1 MAVVHIVSKIMEKL
15 IDDYMQYDIK
25 YSLLKLT
32 KYVWETRYNK
42 LTFEYTKL
50 LLLKV
55 LKNKIL
61 SGEITYKNKLYVK
74 VNYNSEIDD
83 IKNDIIEIKKNLEE
97 ITKKMNNL
105 KSLESSLS
113 EIIPLLTTTIK
124 YLIIKN
130 PEFTKKDT
138 EVVDNLD
145 NDNLDDII
153 KIKSSNGKKTY
164 SVNKT
169 KKTCECPDYTYR
181 ERICKHLN
189 TVGITS

>member
-1 MAVVHIVSKIMEKL
+1 
-15 IDDYMQYDIK
+15 
-25 YSLLKLT
+25 
-32 KYVWETRYNK
+32 
-42 LTFEYTKL
+42 
-50 LLLKV
+50 
-55 LKNKIL
+55 
-61 SGEITYKNKLYVK
+61 
-74 VNYNSEIDD
+74 
-83 IKNDIIEIKKNLEE
+83 
-97 ITKKMNNL
+97 MNNL

-124 YLIIKN
+124 YLIMKN

-138 EVVDNLD
+138 EVVDNLDNDNLDNDNLDDDNLDNDNLD